1 MRRSI
6 RQQVRR
12 GIIHTH
18 GLPVLGTLYRK
29 GCHLGTWVVGRRLVR
44 MRGVESVF
52 LRHSHPSSPMFVPG
66 QSDLDLTLVFEDEA
80 AEDPSKIRECSMEI
94 ENLSRLFFF
103 VWPPDVRYI
112 SRSDLS
118 QYVASPWSPEVL
130 CQPGDWILLAGKEIR
145 NERSHFVLPDQI
157 PWHPEFNKWWGNIL
171 QSDIFALHN
180 SLDLR
185 YMRAFYRAALK
196 SQLHLQAARGMV
208 TGRAGGYLKDRIP
221 LAQFISDP
229 DLAAILTDLKGR
241 NFWAEDADNL
251 KSQILQAV
259 LLTVGDF
266 YGDWK
271 AHPENI
277 KETSIHPR
285 STEEPHRSYYEE
297 LKRRIQRQSAL
308 TSILEAAVAYPSP
321 HWYPYEYQ
329 VDLICRDGLSP
340 DDFTKGVRALRLGFG
355 GRTFAIGAANAQVTI
370 TLNSIYRHPLYFL
383 GLPFPFL
390 REHIQEFG
398 AVVYGA
404 PIEANRGTF
413 SRADLTQWC
422 RMYLPFHE
430 FNFKCRPEYFSKDCN
445 YYQLASLHL
454 FLETGEILTDPP
466 QIRQAYLDRFV
477 TGDRDRAV
485 LDYYLHRAA
494 APASSDLY
502 ADAFTFVSNQYRRVK
517 SLLMESNEA
526 TP

>member
-6 RQQVRR
+6 RQQVRM
-12 GIIHTH
+12 GIIRTH

-29 GCHLGTWVVGRRLVR
+29 GCHLGTWVVGRRLAR
-44 MRGVESVF
+44 MSGVEGVF

-66 QSDLDLTLVFEDEA
+66 QSDLDLTLVFEDEV
-80 AEDPSKIRECSMEI
+80 AEDPSKIRECSTEI
-94 ENLSRLFFF
+94 ESLSRLFFF
-103 VWPPDVRYI
+103 VWPPDARYI
-112 SRSDLS
+112 SRGELS
-118 QYVASPWSPEVL
+118 QYLASSRPPEL
-130 CQPGDWILLAGKEIR
+130 LYQPGDWILLAGKEVR
-145 NERSHFVLPDQI
+145 NGQSRCILPDRI

-171 QSDIFALHN
+171 QSDMFAPHN
-180 SLDLR
+180 SLDAQ

-208 TGRAGGYLKDRIP
+208 TERAGGYLEDGIP

-229 DLAAILTDLKGR
+229 DLAAILADLEER
-241 NFWAEDADNL
+241 NFWAEDANNL
-251 KSQILQAV
+251 KSRILQAV

-297 LKRRIQRQSAL
+297 LKRRLHGQSAL

-321 HWYPYEYQ
+321 HWYPHEYQ
-329 VDLICRDGLSP
+329 VDLIFRDGLSP

-370 TLNSIYRHPLYFL
+370 NLNSIYRHPLYFL

-390 REHIQEFG
+390 REHIEECG
-398 AVVYGA
+398 AVIYG
-404 PIEANRGTF
+404 PPLEANQGTF
-413 SRADLTQWC
+413 SRADLIEWC
-422 RMYLPFHE
+422 RMYLPFHM
-430 FNFKCRPEYFSKDCN
+430 FNFRRRPQYFSKDVN
-445 YYQLASLHL
+445 FYQLASLRL

-477 TGDRDRAV
+477 AGDRDRAV

-494 APASSDLY
+494 TPASSYLY
-502 ADAFTFVSNQYRRVK
+502 ADAFTFVSDQYRRVE
-517 SLLMESNEA
+517 SLLMESDAA